1 MKTRPR
7 EKHTFRLSA
16 EVSSQL
22 ADHARARKRAQTA
35 VVEAALASFFS
46 PDGSDRLE
54 AAVSRRLDRLN
65 RDLERLE
72 WHVELT
78 NETLALFVRFW
89 LTTTAP
95 LPDAVQAA
103 AQAMGKDRWERFV
116 QSLSRRM
123 EAGPHLAKEVAGDG
137 V

>member
-7 EKHTFRLSA
+7 EKHTFRLAA
-16 EVSSQL
+16 EVASQL
-22 ADHARARKRAQTA
+22 ADYARARRRPQTA

-89 LTTTAP
+89 LTTTTP
-95 LPDAVQAA
+95 LPDTVQAA

-137 V
+137 A